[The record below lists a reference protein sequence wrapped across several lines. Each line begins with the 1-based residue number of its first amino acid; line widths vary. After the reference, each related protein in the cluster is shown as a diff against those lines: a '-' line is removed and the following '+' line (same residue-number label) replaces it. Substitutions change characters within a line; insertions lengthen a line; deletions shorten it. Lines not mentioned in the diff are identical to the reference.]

1 MEISMTVPTMIGG
14 LDRATVLE
22 WFRRIDDGPYAT
34 LALGERIAYPN
45 LELFTTLA
53 AAAAATER
61 VGLMAT
67 VVVLPAHPAIEV
79 AKMAATIDV
88 LSGGRLTLGVGVGG
102 RDEDYRA
109 LQAPFARR
117 HQRLDDQVVA
127 MRRVWQGLEP
137 MVDMHP
143 VGPPPVRP
151 EGIPLYSGALG
162 PKAIARSAHW
172 AEGIAGFVLDPLTE
186 DVDRTFRAIEGAWTA
201 AGRST
206 RPRHVTSFWY
216 ALGDD
221 GPERLR
227 AYARRYLGIF
237 GAELADAM
245 AAACSVSSVEA
256 LRAALER
263 LDAASCDEV
272 LLVPTSADPSELDAV
287 EALIETLG
295 S

>member
-1 MEISMTVPTMIGG
+1 MTVPTMIAGV
-14 LDRATVLE
+14 DRATVLE
-22 WFRRIDDGPYAT
+22 WFRRIDAGPYAT

-53 AAAAATER
+53 AAAAVTER
-61 VGLMAT
+61 VRLMAT

-88 LSGGRLTLGVGVGG
+88 LSAGRLALGVGVGG

-109 LQAPFARR
+109 LQAPFDRR

-127 MRRVWQGLEP
+127 MQRVWKGLEP

-143 VGPPPVRP
+143 VGPAPVRP

-186 DVDRTFRAIEGAWTA
+186 DVDRTFRSIERAWTD
-201 AGRST
+201 AGRTT

-216 ALGDD
+216 AIGPD
-221 GPERLR
+221 GPARLH

-237 GAELADAM
+237 GAELAEAM
-245 AAACSVSSVEA
+245 AASCSVSSIDA

-263 LDAASCDEV
+263 LQLAACDEV
-272 LLVPTSADPSELDAV
+272 LLVPTSADPRELDAV
-287 EALIETLG
+287 EEMLAELAP
-295 S
+295 